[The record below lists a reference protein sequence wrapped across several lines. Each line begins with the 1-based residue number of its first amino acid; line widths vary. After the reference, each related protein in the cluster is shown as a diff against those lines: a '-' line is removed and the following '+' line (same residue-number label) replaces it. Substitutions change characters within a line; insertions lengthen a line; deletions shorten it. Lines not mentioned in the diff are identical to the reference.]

1 MRGTR
6 GDQAW
11 DESVEVGGFGGD
23 EERIAFQ
30 SMGHLVDLEVLNER
44 FCGGIRPAHVELRI
58 KRLSGWARRRR
69 WPLNCG
75 VLLLTING
83 ASRFLRKWPAATVDS
98 EPPEALWPAVKGQA
112 GSLARVRGH
121 PLHRAGDHAEGRPS
135 VVGPPGH

>member
-44 FCGGIRPAHVELRI
+44 FCGVLV
-58 KRLSGWARRRR
+58 RRTR
-69 WPLNCG
+69 NYG
-75 VLLLTING
+75 
-83 ASRFLRKWPAATVDS
+83 SR
-98 EPPEALWPAVKGQA
+98 G
-112 GSLARVRGH
+112 
-121 PLHRAGDHAEGRPS
+121 
-135 VVGPPGH
+135 